1 MRLRPLTVVLLL
13 AVIAL
18 APAVLAAGP
27 MVRYVEFDTE
37 VTSVTVQRI
46 IKAIDTAEAQ
56 GEDLVLVRIDTPGGL
71 LSATETLVQRML
83 ASEVPV
89 VVWVGPSGTHA
100 ASAGF
105 FILMAADVAAMAP
118 GTRTGAAST
127 VFGNGEGSDD
137 NVLLRKANQDTAA
150 LLRSLAERRGRDK
163 EAAEKT
169 VFDAASYEESAALE
183 ARLIDLIAADRDEL
197 LEMLDGFALTRFNG
211 DAVVLETAGAEV
223 IEVELDWRQQMLEVV
238 GSPALAQILLLLGF
252 AGLYFEYQ
260 NPGLI
265 FPAVLGVVC
274 LIAFAFA
281 AQILPVSAFG
291 ILLIVG
297 ALVLFVLELKFVSHG
312 LLSLGGLICLILG
325 SSMLIDG
332 PIPELR
338 VPWTV
343 YVPMSLMVGGL
354 MVVALRFAI
363 SAQRVPVATGV
374 EGLAGSVGEVS
385 RVLDGGGKVFVN
397 GEVWDAHSNAGDLVE
412 GMRVRVV
419 AVDGMQLTVE
429 PADAGERS

>member
-27 MVRYVEFDTE
+27 TVRYVEFDTE

-46 IKAIDTAEAQ
+46 TKAIDTAEAQ
-56 GEDLVLVRIDTPGGL
+56 GEDLVLVRIDTPGGV
-71 LSATETLVQRML
+71 LSATESLIQEML
-83 ASEVPV
+83 ASQVPV

-127 VFGNGEGSDD
+127 VMSGGDNSDD
-137 NVLLRKANQDTAA
+137 NVLLRKINQDTAA

-169 VFDAASYEESAALE
+169 VFEAVSYEETAALE
-183 ARLIDLIAADRDEL
+183 ARLIDLIASDRDEL

-211 DAVVLETAGAEV
+211 DTVVLETAGAQV
-223 IEVELDWRQQMLEVV
+223 IEMEFDWRQQMLEVI

-291 ILLIVG
+291 ILLIAG

-312 LLSLGGLICLILG
+312 LLSLGGLVCLILG
-325 SSMLIDG
+325 SSMLVDG

-354 MVVALRFAI
+354 MIVALRFAI

-374 EGLAGSVGEVS
+374 EGLTGAMGQVS

-397 GEVWDAHSNAGDLVE
+397 GEVWDAHSNAGELVE